1 MSIAEIRILRWIS
14 RNIQKDRIQ
23 NEENPL
29 KIKVTLIDEN
39 MRERERERNDFVMF
53 IREQLMHH

>member
-1 MSIAEIRILRWIS
+1 MSIAEMRILRWIS

-39 MRERERERNDFVMF
+39 MREREM
-53 IREQLMHH
+53 ILSCS

>member
-1 MSIAEIRILRWIS
+1 MSTAEKRILRWIS

-39 MRERERERNDFVMF
+39 M
-53 IREQLMHH
+53 